1 MAGPKKVEEY
11 IMLVT
16 KFRNRGRSCHKLPHG
31 ILMVWQL
38 LFFLKDPNGTNIDE
52 IEHAFLQN
60 HLVNYLIGWHVV
72 DIWHAK
78 TMKA

>member
-1 MAGPKKVEEY
+1 MPQIATWDPDGMAA
-11 IMLVT
+11 T
-16 KFRNRGRSCHKLPHG
+16 
-31 ILMVWQL
+31 
-38 LFFLKDPNGTNIDE
+38 FFLKDPNGTNIDE
-52 IEHAFLQN
+52 IEHDAY

>member
-1 MAGPKKVEEY
+1 M
-11 IMLVT
+11 
-16 KFRNRGRSCHKLPHG
+16 PHG

-38 LFFLKDPNGTNIDE
+38 LFLKEDPNGINIDE

-60 HLVNYLIGWHVV
+60 HLVNYLIAWHVV

-78 TMKA
+78 TTKA